1 MKRFGFAGGNASHG
15 ATKSHRSAGSIGA
28 CQDPGR
34 VWKGKKMAGRMG
46 NKRATVQ
53 SLRVYK
59 VDAQRNLIYVKGC
72 VPGKRGTLIEVFD
85 SKIRKHETQPAR
97 PAPTYLGTDLPEAPL
112 YMAPSDNNPYDY
124 KE

>member
-46 NKRATVQ
+46 NKRVTVQ
-53 SLRVYK
+53 SLHVFK
-59 VDAQRNLIYVKGC
+59 VDAQRNLIYVKGA
-72 VPGKRGTLIEVFD
+72 VPGKRGTILEVCD
-85 SKIRKHETQPAR
+85 SKIRKHEMQPPR
-97 PAPTYLGTDLPEAPL
+97 PAPTFLGEEVPVKPL
-112 YMAPSDNNPYDY
+112 YMAPSETNPYDY

>member
-34 VWKGKKMAGRMG
+34 VWKGKKMAGQMG

-53 SLRVYK
+53 SLVVYK
-59 VDAQRNLIYVKGC
+59 IDAQRNLIYVKGP
-72 VPGKRGTLIEVFD
+72 VPGKRGTVLEVYD
-85 SKIRKHETQPAR
+85 SKIRKYETQPPR
-97 PAPTYLGTDLPEAPL
+97 PSPTFLGCDIPRGAL
-112 YMAPSDNNPYDY
+112 YMAPSETNPYDY